1 VNDVTVE
8 RLAPSDVL
16 AVAQCIVLDVE
27 SFPHP
32 SALFGCR
39 DESVPAWVARARGA
53 TRVLGFVGGHA
64 RGGVLYIH
72 GLAVAPEARRRGIG
86 RALLRKAV
94 EHAHRQQGHAVVLHV
109 SVANP
114 AAIALYDSE
123 GFVVRR
129 RAPDFYPEGA
139 FGGERDAFE
148 MVSTVESRRR

>member
-86 RALLRKAV
+86 RALLRKAM
-94 EHAHRQQGHAVVLHV
+94 EHAHRQQGH
-109 SVANP
+109 
-114 AAIALYDSE
+114 
-123 GFVVRR
+123 
-129 RAPDFYPEGA
+129 DFYPEGA